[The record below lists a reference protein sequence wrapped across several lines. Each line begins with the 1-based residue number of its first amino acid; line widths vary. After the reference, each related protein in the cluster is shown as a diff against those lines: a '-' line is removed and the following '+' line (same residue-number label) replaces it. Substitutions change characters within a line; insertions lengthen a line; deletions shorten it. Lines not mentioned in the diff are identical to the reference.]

1 MKNVI
6 KPRVKNVLIPFGLTT
21 AESATDAAFQKK
33 VYGPGMTK
41 IIISNEEMS
50 AIMNIT
56 KFLEETV
63 LSIKGFSA
71 TIKNKAY
78 EYKRESL
85 SILSGILSASLFG
98 NLLTVKGVKRSK
110 IPGQSVM
117 KADESTLGAGQ
128 DF

>member
-1 MKNVI
+1 MKNVL
-6 KPRVKNVLIPFGLTT
+6 KPRVKNVLIPFGLTA

-56 KFLEETV
+56 KFLEETN

-78 EYKRESL
+78 ERKGEFL
-85 SILSGILSASLFG
+85 SILS
-98 NLLTVKGVKRSK
+98 VY
-110 IPGQSVM
+110 
-117 KADESTLGAGQ
+117 
-128 DF
+128 